1 MRRVHGRVA
10 ARVVHPRAH
19 TGDRCVTTER
29 ANAFYDLTDAA
40 VVAMLDAAA
49 PYARGHRPSPR
60 AFVQILAY
68 IGGRD
73 RPRKRHGGA
82 TWCDDTYD
90 QIAAATRYSRA
101 TVVDVVA
108 AATRLGVMVTVA
120 RGGYNT
126 ATRRTI
132 DLVRLADLVAS
143 ITPLA
148 PTASG
153 EHHASAADL
162 VARCGDLVA
171 SNRHPLQDI
180 QDGDAAARHGA
191 ASPRTKT
198 TGGRT

>member
-1 MRRVHGRVA
+1 
-10 ARVVHPRAH
+10 
-19 TGDRCVTTER
+19 VTTER
-29 ANAFYDLTDAA
+29 ANAIYGLADAA

-60 AFVQILAY
+60 AFVHVVAY

-73 RPRKRHGGA
+73 RPRRGGL

-126 ATRRTI
+126 ATRRSI

-143 ITPLA
+143 VTQQA
-148 PTASG
+148 PTASC
-153 EHHASAADL
+153 ERHASNRDL
-162 VARCGDLVA
+162 VASHGDLVA
-171 SNRHPLQDI
+171 SHRHPLQEI
-180 QDGDAAARHGA
+180 QDGDAAAATGA
-191 ASPRTKT
+191 ATSPTKT
-198 TGGRT
+198 AGGRT

>member
-1 MRRVHGRVA
+1 
-10 ARVVHPRAH
+10 
-19 TGDRCVTTER
+19 VTTER
-29 ANAFYDLTDAA
+29 ANAIYDLTDAS
-40 VVAMLDAAA
+40 VVAMLDAAV

-60 AFVQILAY
+60 AFVHIIAY

-73 RPRKRHGGA
+73 RPRKRDGA
-82 TWCDDTYD
+82 TCCDDTYD

-108 AATRLGVMVTVA
+108 AATRLGVVVTVA
-120 RGGYNT
+120 RGGHKT
-126 ATRRTI
+126 ATKRTI
-132 DLVRLADLVAS
+132 DLVRLGDLVAS
-143 ITPLA
+143 ITQLA

-153 EHHASAADL
+153 EQHASAADL

-198 TGGRT
+198 TAGQP